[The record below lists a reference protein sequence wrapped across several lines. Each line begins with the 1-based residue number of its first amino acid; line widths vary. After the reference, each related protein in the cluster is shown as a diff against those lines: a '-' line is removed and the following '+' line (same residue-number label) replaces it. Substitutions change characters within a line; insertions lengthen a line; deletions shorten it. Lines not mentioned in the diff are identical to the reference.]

1 MKTTR
6 LLGFVILTLLTL
18 NVCVCPL
25 FAKAPTTPKILFT
38 SLRDG
43 NNEVYIMNPDGSE
56 QVNLTRHRARD
67 RDAVWSPTGE
77 QILFESDRDGIRDL
91 YLMNPD
97 GSNVR
102 RVFRKAIYR
111 DDPTWSPDGK
121 QIAYVHMN
129 FEIPSF
135 VIHIATLGKQTEKPL
150 TDGIDPA
157 WSPDGNEIAC
167 SSIGRLI
174 KRRLALINVRT
185 RKQKFPVPVRL
196 KVTNRQT
203 SPSWSTAGDKLAF
216 TWNNNPLPP
225 LADGELVPKAWADKQ
240 TIYIV
245 SRDGTGLQQIVD
257 EAGPRA
263 TNPELS
269 PSGDEVLYTQEIDG
283 HLQIFKV
290 DINGGVPTQLT
301 NIKQNSGGDWFDP
314 AYPLPVSPQPHLLT
328 TTWGQ
333 VKRQ

>member
-1 MKTTR
+1 MLIKKKGQLSVFIILI
-6 LLGFVILTLLTL
+6 LLVLHISSS
-18 NVCVCPL
+18 PL
-25 FAKAPTTPKILFT
+25 FAEAPTTPKILFT

-43 NNEVYIMNPDGSE
+43 NSEVYIMNPDGSE
-56 QVNLTRHRARD
+56 QKNLTRHRATD
-67 RDAVWSPTGE
+67 RDAVWSPSGD

-102 RVFRKAIYR
+102 RVFRKAIDR
-111 DDPTWSPDGK
+111 NDPAWAPDGK

-129 FEIPSF
+129 LEIPLF
-135 VIHIATLGKQTEKPL
+135 VIHIATLGKQKEEPL
-150 TDGIDPA
+150 ADGLDPA
-157 WSPDGNEIAC
+157 WSPDGTEIAC
-167 SSIGRLI
+167 SVGGLI

-185 RKQKFPVPVRL
+185 RKRRLPMRL
-196 KVTNRQT
+196 KVTNRQE
-203 SPSWSTAGDKLAF
+203 SPSWSAAGDKLAF
-216 TWNNNPLPP
+216 TWNKNPPP
-225 LADGELVPKAWADKQ
+225 LADGELVAKAWDDRR

-245 SRDGTGLQQIVD
+245 NPDGTGLQQIVD

-269 PSGDEVLYTQEIDG
+269 PSGNEVLYTQKIDG

-290 DINGGVPTQLT
+290 DINSEVPTQLT

-314 AYPLPVSPQPHLLT
+314 AYPLSVSPQPQFLT
-328 TTWGQ
+328 TTWGK
-333 VKRQ
+333 VKSK